1 MAKQAGTKYS
11 DVNFSIPAGADPLGV
26 GIPDLGR
33 SSYDPVQMIMEQS
46 EQQRVARQAK
56 RQMDMEEYQNYLKSM
71 PTVEG
76 TKSEISK
83 NLNSQIQRMG
93 ELFLDKQKAGGFF
106 SMQKSPTGGTAEAE
120 LSRLENQIA
129 TDVPIYNHYSDQM
142 AKDIATTRVGGNKD
156 KIDWELTNENMK
168 AAEEGAKT
176 GEVQSFAQPFADNGG
191 SLIVWR
197 PEEADMIGWVKDSI
211 DTFAPGTDSSIVSE
225 ELDPE
230 TGKMRVETL
239 DYKSRKRM
247 HDAIV
252 KGYDNAPRAV
262 QNEIKRMYD
271 AAPQA
276 EKVDENGVTMD
287 PEVWYA
293 NKYVPVYGQE
303 RGVSYVATDQKGKMD
318 WMKMLGLGRDAN
330 GALVMG
336 APTTKQIDR
345 QREGEP
351 INVGTKNR
359 PVWEPQ
365 MVQTP
370 EQYYAYTADLSGVI
384 DKPFAMET
392 SIDTYDQQ
400 TGEKIPAGIVAYDQ
414 PTNVSLMPTAGE
426 DITYEDADGN
436 TKTIKKGDL
445 VKIEDYDQMPD
456 KSKVYWDWFVTSAS
470 SIKKTPAGGVEAQRR
485 ARYGEEY
492 DPTHQITTIRPWSDA
507 KNAIIAETSA
517 DFDLNELDKL
527 FQEMKRY
534 KNRGIDAIIQQVNA
548 QKAAEIAGGM

>member
-1 MAKQAGTKYS
+1 MAKAGTKYS
-11 DVNFSIPAGADPLGV
+11 DVNFSIPEGADPLGV

-46 EQQRVARQAK
+46 EQRRVSRQFN
-56 RQMDMEEYQNYLKSM
+56 RQMQAEEYQNYLKNM

-93 ELFLDKQKAGGFF
+93 ELFIDKQKAGDFF
-106 SMQKSPTGGTAEAE
+106 SLQKSPTGGSAEAE
-120 LSRLENQIA
+120 LNKLQNKIA

-142 AKDIATTRVGGNKD
+142 AKDVAATRVGANKD
-156 KIDWELTNENMK
+156 KIDWELTKENMK

-176 GEVQSFAQPFADNGG
+176 GEVQNFAQPFADNGG
-191 SLIVWR
+191 SLVVWR
-197 PEEADMIGWVKDSI
+197 PEEADMLAFIKDSV
-211 DTFAPGTDSSIVSE
+211 DTLAPGMDSSIISE
-225 ELDPE
+225 QLDPE

-262 QNEIKRMYD
+262 QNEVKRMYD
-271 AAPQA
+271 VAPQA
-276 EKVDENGVTMD
+276 EKVDGEGV
-287 PEVWYA
+287 PLEPQVWYA

-303 RGVSYVATDQKGKMD
+303 KDVSYVATDKKGKQD
-318 WMKMLGLGRDAN
+318 WMKMMGIGRDAN
-330 GALVMG
+330 GALVLG

-351 INVGTKNR
+351 VNTGTNKK
-359 PVWEPQ
+359 PVWE
-365 MVQTP
+365 TP
-370 EQYYAYTADLSGVI
+370 MEETSEQYYAYTADLSGVI
-384 DKPFAMET
+384 DKPFALET

-400 TGEKIPAGIVAYDQ
+400 SGEKIPAGIVAYDQ
-414 PTNVSLMPTAGE
+414 PTSVSLMPTAGQ
-426 DITYEDADGN
+426 DITFKDAEGN
-436 TKTIKKGDL
+436 TRTIKKGDL
-445 VKIEDYDQMPD
+445 IKIPDYNQLPD

-470 SIKKTPAGGVEAQRR
+470 SIKKTPAGGVEAAKR

-507 KNAIIAETSA
+507 KNAIIAETAA
-517 DFDLNELDKL
+517 DYDLTELDKL
-527 FQEMKRY
+527 LQEMKKQ
-534 KNRGIDAIIQQVNA
+534 KNSGIDAIIQQVNA
-548 QKAAEIAGGM
+548 QKAADIAGGM